1 MEKTISVIDLG
12 TTKVVCLTGTKTTE
26 GYRVIASCEA
36 PSQGILRGEVVNNQS
51 VMNTLR
57 PLLEELEAKTGKPV
71 REVTVGIAGQYI
83 RCKTVSS
90 TNNRSNC
97 NEEISREEIDRMWR
111 NMYHSRVDP
120 GEEVLHVVPQSYH
133 VDEYRDMSDP
143 VGMYGSCIE
152 ANYKLFIGKSVSA
165 EHTKRCIENT
175 GLKLSKLILEPLAT
189 AEAVLHEDEKE
200 LGVIMI
206 DIGGGTTDVLVYQD
220 NIVRHT
226 AVIPFGG
233 NVVTEDIRQGCEVT
247 SRQAEQMK
255 IQYGSCYAD
264 LAPENK
270 AIVISGI
277 GGRES
282 REIPFKYLANVIE
295 ARMDEILDAVMFE
308 IHQSG
313 FADKLPAGIVLTG
326 GGALLSDL
334 PQFIKYKTGYD
345 ARIAHPHGLIT
356 EDCEEVNQVTHSCA
370 AGMLISEFE
379 KEANFSAEHSK
390 NLDEIFQNVES
401 KSTDRPK
408 KIRKPKTVK
417 NNNNKEKVT
426 QGNLFINSLSRF
438 FTNVDNDA

>member
-26 GYRVIASCEA
+26 GYKVIASCEA

-51 VMNTLR
+51 VLNTLR

-71 REVTVGIAGQYI
+71 KEVTVGIAGQYI
-83 RCKTVSS
+83 RCKSVSS

-97 NEEISREEIDRMWR
+97 KEEISREEIDRMWR

-133 VDEYRDMSDP
+133 VDEYRDMPDP

-165 EHTKRCIENT
+165 EHTKRCIENI

-200 LGVIMI
+200 LGVAMI

-233 NVVTEDIRQGCEVT
+233 NVITEDIRQGCEVT

-255 IQYGSCYAD
+255 IQYGSVMQI
-264 LAPENK
+264 LPENK

-277 GGRES
+277 RRKES
-282 REIPFKYLANVIE
+282 REIPFKY
-295 ARMDEILDAVMFE
+295 R
-308 IHQSG
+308 S
-313 FADKLPAGIVLTG
+313 
-326 GGALLSDL
+326 
-334 PQFIKYKTGYD
+334 
-345 ARIAHPHGLIT
+345 
-356 EDCEEVNQVTHSCA
+356 
-370 AGMLISEFE
+370 
-379 KEANFSAEHSK
+379 
-390 NLDEIFQNVES
+390 
-401 KSTDRPK
+401 
-408 KIRKPKTVK
+408 
-417 NNNNKEKVT
+417 
-426 QGNLFINSLSRF
+426 
-438 FTNVDNDA
+438 